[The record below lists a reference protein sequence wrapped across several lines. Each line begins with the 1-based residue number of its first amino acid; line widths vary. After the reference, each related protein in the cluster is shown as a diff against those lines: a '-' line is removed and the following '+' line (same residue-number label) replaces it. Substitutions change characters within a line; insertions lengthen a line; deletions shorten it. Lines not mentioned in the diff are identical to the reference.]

1 MHSLKELRAENAA
14 KRLSSDRTAEDAHGT
29 SSPAA
34 VPTAT
39 PATAAPRAGRTLAP
53 IGSTG
58 SLPPSDA
65 TGPTRPTAGDDDAQQ
80 REDREARRRRRLRRR
95 REREQRENAG
105 GDDNSKVS
113 VDDNTTVVSGTSQT
127 STPRV
132 DEDEEGGSTPTARGK
147 GAPLEGRAGRGS
159 EREKSEQVGAGP
171 PRSRHPPAA
180 AAPFVAEEKVAGD
193 DKKVDPEE
201 NGSELEKPLS
211 ARGAPPKEKP
221 KKKLTPLEARRARI
235 EQQKREEVE
244 RTSGGSIESP
254 RSGGAN
260 LPRETPEAKGDA
272 KSRGQA
278 ERANSRIDS
287 DRGDSTRDTG
297 SRNNNRTGQ
306 ATARGSPQTGGRGSG
321 VERNVGMEGTPAVQS
336 GNDVGGSGTEHD
348 PLIPEGRTSER
359 KPRNGD
365 DVVTR
370 KQPEAAQVEK
380 KAEREAVQTA
390 GDADGVG
397 TAAPGDNANDPLEG
411 AAGGDGGR
419 FRGMRSRMKQAGK
432 GLMTKKSPASS
443 VRGGKEAENQAISET
458 TRRKDEQP
466 GTMGRTSSGT
476 TRGTSSGD
484 TLSDTEGEGEKE
496 KAGKA
501 GDEDNSLIEAG
512 GVQNTPENRGDDS
525 DTASDT
531 EDQDEFD
538 ADRNEGGQERKK
550 KWTRSKDKSLADAPL
565 TGDKEVTLGHVVDR
579 KMREM
584 GYIRKP
590 AVNQLKNRR
599 SLRDRV
605 AAERAPEVHFIGEIS
620 GAEGFG
626 SGISCRFRVE
636 GGRHWTCLA
645 GLEEGQTHVMHMDYG
660 DTFAPW
666 NHPVDLHYTTKSIQG
681 WPRMMLQVWQ
691 LDTHGRNVLRG
702 YGFRHLPSTPGFS
715 EVSVPCWRPS
725 GSMQEETAAFF
736 LGVTPRLTAEDA
748 VFNRAW
754 DQRCRLITLP
764 AGTVWLQMHGLFR
777 NLEDQGVDNI

>member
-14 KRLSSDRTAEDAHGT
+14 KRLSSDRTAEDVDGT
-29 SSPAA
+29 SSPASA
-34 VPTAT
+34 PTAT
-39 PATAAPRAGRTLAP
+39 PAAAPRAGRTLAP

-65 TGPTRPTAGDDDAQQ
+65 AAPAEPTAGDDDAQQ

-113 VDDNTTVVSGTSQT
+113 VDDNTTAVSGTSQT
-127 STPRV
+127 STSRV
-132 DEDEEGGSTPTARGK
+132 DEDEEGGSTPTAREK

-159 EREKSEQVGAGP
+159 ERENNERVGAGP

-180 AAPFVAEEKVAGD
+180 GAPFVAGEKAAGG
-193 DKKVDPEE
+193 DKRVDPEK
-201 NGSELEKPLS
+201 NRSDLEKPLS

-221 KKKLTPLEARRARI
+221 KKKLTPLAARRARI

-260 LPRETPEAKGDA
+260 LPRETLDTKGDA

-278 ERANSRIDS
+278 ERANSLIDS
-287 DRGDSTRDTG
+287 DRGDSARDTG

-306 ATARGSPQTGGRGSG
+306 ATATGSLQAGGKGSG
-321 VERNVGMEGTPAVQS
+321 VEHDVGKEGTPAVQS
-336 GNDVGGSGTEHD
+336 DNEVGGSGTEHD
-348 PLIPEGRTSER
+348 PLIPEGGTSER

-365 DVVTR
+365 GAVTG
-370 KQPEAAQVEK
+370 KQPETAQEEK

-397 TAAPGDNANDPLEG
+397 TAVPGDNANDPLEG

-419 FRGMRSRMKQAGK
+419 LRGMRSRMKQAGK

-443 VRGGKEAENQAISET
+443 VRRGKEAENQASSGT
-458 TRRKDEQP
+458 ARKKDEQP

-476 TRGTSSGD
+476 TGGTSSGD
-484 TLSDTEGEGEKE
+484 TLSDTEVEREE
-496 KAGKA
+496 ERAGKA
-501 GDEDNSLIEAG
+501 GAEDNSLIGAG
-512 GVQNTPENRGDDS
+512 GVQNTPGNRGDDS
-525 DTASDT
+525 DTASET

-538 ADRNEGGQERKK
+538 ADRDEGGQERKN

-590 AVNQLKNRR
+590 AVNELKNRR

-605 AAERAPEVHFIGEIS
+605 AAEGAPEVHFIGEIS

-736 LGVTPRLTAEDA
+736 LGITPRLTAEDA

>member
-14 KRLSSDRTAEDAHGT
+14 KRLSSDRTAEDADGT
-29 SSPAA
+29 SFPAA

-39 PATAAPRAGRTLAP
+39 PTTAAPRAGRTLAP

-58 SLPPSDA
+58 SLPASDA
-65 TGPTRPTAGDDDAQQ
+65 AAPAEPTTGDDHAQQ

-95 REREQRENAG
+95 REREQQENAG

-113 VDDNTTVVSGTSQT
+113 VDESTKAVSGTSQT
-127 STPRV
+127 STSRV
-132 DEDEEGGSTPTARGK
+132 DEDEEGRSTPTARDK
-147 GAPLEGRAGRGS
+147 GAPLEGTAARGS
-159 EREKSEQVGAGP
+159 EREKSEQVGARP
-171 PRSRHPPAA
+171 PTSRHPPAA

-193 DKKVDPEE
+193 DKEVDPEK
-201 NGSELEKPLS
+201 NGNDLGKPLS

-244 RTSGGSIESP
+244 RTSGGSFESP
-254 RSGGAN
+254 RSGGVN
-260 LPRETPEAKGDA
+260 LPRETLEAKGDG
-272 KSRGQA
+272 SRGQA
-278 ERANSRIDS
+278 EHANSHIDS

-306 ATARGSPQTGGRGSG
+306 ATARGSPQAGGRGSG
-321 VERNVGMEGTPAVQS
+321 VEHNLGKEGTPAVQS
-336 GNDVGGSGTEHD
+336 DNDVGGSGTEHD
-348 PLIPEGRTSER
+348 PLIPVGRTSER
-359 KPRNGD
+359 TPRNGD
-365 DVVTR
+365 GAITR
-370 KQPEAAQVEK
+370 KQPETTQEEK
-380 KAEREAVQTA
+380 KAEREAVQAA

-397 TAAPGDNANDPLEG
+397 TAAPGDNANDLAEG

-432 GLMTKKSPASS
+432 GLMKKKSPASS
-443 VRGGKEAENQAISET
+443 VRRGKEGENQASSET
-458 TRRKDEQP
+458 TRKKVEQP

-476 TRGTSSGD
+476 TGGTSSGD
-484 TLSDTEGEGEKE
+484 TLSDTEGEGEEE

-501 GDEDNSLIEAG
+501 GREANSLIGAS

-525 DTASDT
+525 DTASET
-531 EDQDEFD
+531 EDRDEFD
-538 ADRNEGGQERKK
+538 AERDEGDQERKK
-550 KWTRSKDKSLADAPL
+550 KWARSKDKSLTDAPL
-565 TGDKEVTLGHVVDR
+565 TGDKEV
-579 KMREM
+579 
-584 GYIRKP
+584 
-590 AVNQLKNRR
+590 
-599 SLRDRV
+599 
-605 AAERAPEVHFIGEIS
+605 AERLSLVTSTEFSAVHFIGEIS

-645 GLEEGQTHVMHMDYG
+645 GLEEGQTHVIHMDYG

-681 WPRMMLQVWQ
+681 WPRVMLQVWQ

-715 EVSVPCWRPS
+715 EVSIPCWRPS

>member
-14 KRLSSDRTAEDAHGT
+14 KRLSSGRTAEDEDGT

-34 VPTAT
+34 APTAT

-65 TGPTRPTAGDDDAQQ
+65 AAPAEPTAGDDAQQ

-95 REREQRENAG
+95 REREQRENAA

-113 VDDNTTVVSGTSQT
+113 VDDNTAAVSGTSQT
-127 STPRV
+127 STSRV
-132 DEDEEGGSTPTARGK
+132 DEDEEGGGTPTARDK
-147 GAPLEGRAGRGS
+147 GALLEGRSGRGS
-159 EREKSEQVGAGP
+159 ESEKSEQVGAGP
-171 PRSRHPPAA
+171 PTSRRQPAA
-180 AAPFVAEEKVAGD
+180 AGPFVAEEKVVGD
-193 DKKVDPEE
+193 AQKVDAGK
-201 NGSELEKPLS
+201 NGSDLEKPLS

-235 EQQKREEVE
+235 EQQRREEVE
-244 RTSGGSIESP
+244 RTSGGSTESP
-254 RSGGAN
+254 RSGGAK
-260 LPRETPEAKGDA
+260 LPRETLESKGDA
-272 KSRGQA
+272 RFRDQA
-278 ERANSRIDS
+278 ERANNRIDS
-287 DRGDSTRDTG
+287 ERGDAARDTG

-306 ATARGSPQTGGRGSG
+306 ATARGSPQAGGSGSG
-321 VERNVGMEGTPAVQS
+321 VEHNVVKEGTPAVQS
-336 GNDVGGSGTEHD
+336 DNKVGGSGTEYD
-348 PLIPEGRTSER
+348 PLTEDRTSER
-359 KPRNGD
+359 KPRNDEDG
-365 DVVTR
+365 VATG
-370 KQPEAAQVEK
+370 KQPETAQEDK

-397 TAAPGDNANDPLEG
+397 IAAPGDITNEPLEG

-419 FRGMRSRMKQAGK
+419 FQGMRSRMKQAGK
-432 GLMTKKSPASS
+432 GLMTKKGPASS
-443 VRGGKEAENQAISET
+443 VRRGKEAENQASGEA
-458 TRRKDEQP
+458 TRKKDEQP
-466 GTMGRTSSGT
+466 GTTMRTSSGT

-484 TLSDTEGEGEKE
+484 TLSDTEGEGEE
-496 KAGKA
+496 ETAGKA
-501 GDEDNSLIEAG
+501 GGEDNSRSRAG
-512 GVQNTPENRGDDS
+512 GGENAPENRGDDS
-525 DTASDT
+525 DTASET
-531 EDQDEFD
+531 EGQDEFD
-538 ADRNEGGQERKK
+538 ADSDEGGQDRKK

-590 AVNQLKNRR
+590 AVDELKNRR

-605 AAERAPEVHFIGEIS
+605 AAEGAPEVHFIGEIS

>member
-34 VPTAT
+34 APTAT

-65 TGPTRPTAGDDDAQQ
+65 AAPAEPTAGDDDAQQ

-113 VDDNTTVVSGTSQT
+113 VDDNTTAVSGTSQT
-127 STPRV
+127 STSRV
-132 DEDEEGGSTPTARGK
+132 DEDEEGGSTPTARDK
-147 GAPLEGRAGRGS
+147 GAPLEGRADRGS
-159 EREKSEQVGAGP
+159 EREKSERVGAGP

-180 AAPFVAEEKVAGD
+180 AAPF
-193 DKKVDPEE
+193 
-201 NGSELEKPLS
+201 
-211 ARGAPPKEKP
+211 
-221 KKKLTPLEARRARI
+221 
-235 EQQKREEVE
+235 VE

-260 LPRETPEAKGDA
+260 LPRETLDAKGDA

-278 ERANSRIDS
+278 ERANSRNDS
-287 DRGDSTRDTG
+287 DRGDSARDTG

-306 ATARGSPQTGGRGSG
+306 ATARGSLQAGGRGSD
-321 VERNVGMEGTPAVQS
+321 VEHNVGKEGTPAVQS
-336 GNDVGGSGTEHD
+336 DNEVGGSGTEHD
-348 PLIPEGRTSER
+348 PLIPEGRTPER

-365 DVVTR
+365 GAVTG
-370 KQPEAAQVEK
+370 KKPEIAQEEK
-380 KAEREAVQTA
+380 KAEREALQTA

-443 VRGGKEAENQAISET
+443 VRREKEAENQVSSET
-458 TRRKDEQP
+458 ARKKDEQP

-476 TRGTSSGD
+476 TGGTSSGD
-484 TLSDTEGEGEKE
+484 TLSDTEGEGEE
-496 KAGKA
+496 ERAGKA
-501 GDEDNSLIEAG
+501 GGEDNSLIGAG

-525 DTASDT
+525 DTASET

-538 ADRNEGGQERKK
+538 ADRDEGGQERKK

-590 AVNQLKNRR
+590 AVNELKNRR

-605 AAERAPEVHFIGEIS
+605 AAEGAPEVHFIGEIS

-736 LGVTPRLTAEDA
+736 LGITPRLTAEDA

-777 NLEDQGVDNI
+777 NLEDQGVENT